1 MRFAQMSVM
10 VVEDHGFQRRMALRL
25 LAEVGVTRSS
35 EAADGESALKLLE
48 HTPELPDVVIVD
60 LDMPG
65 MDGIEFIGHVAQ
77 KKLAR
82 AVVVASALDPALL
95 NTVQTMARAYGLRV
109 LGCVEKPMTAPKLAD
124 VLALFDIHPDA
135 DEAETA
141 VEVSAADVADG
152 LARDEFLPFFQPQVT
167 FSNGQVIG
175 VEALARWR
183 RADGQIV
190 RQAQFIAL
198 IEREKQI
205 DRLTDRIL
213 EKACAWKS
221 RWARSGISLKISV
234 NVSMLNLGDVSAADR
249 FQHIVRSHGVDPREV
264 VLEITES
271 SVMGEAAHALNV
283 LARLRLKGFGLSVDD
298 FGTGYSSLSQLS
310 QIPFTELKIDQSFVT
325 GAANQPRK
333 RAVVEASLELA
344 RKLNLSVVAEG
355 VESVEEWQML
365 AELGCTYAQGY
376 LISRPV
382 PGDQLADVIARWRR
396 PET

>member
-25 LAEVGVTRSS
+25 LAEVGVTRSC
-35 EAADGESALKLLE
+35 EAADGESALKQLE
-48 HTPELPDVVIVD
+48 NAAELPDVVIVD

-141 VEVSAADVADG
+141 VEVSAADVAEG

-190 RQAQFIAL
+190 RPAQFIAL

-234 NVSMLNLGDVSAADR
+234 NVSMLNLSDVSAADR